1 MTGQVVRHTMDLA
14 GTDVPVIDITGA
26 ADGPQ
31 LTVISGV
38 HGCEYASMAGVR
50 RWAAALDPA
59 RLRGRVRVVPVLNIT
74 GFWARAPF
82 VVPEDGKNLNRCFP
96 GNPDGTLAERLAH
109 VVFTE
114 FIQGAD
120 GLVDAHCGDMVEA
133 LEPFAMYEA
142 GSAEGRAKALA
153 EAYGLGYV
161 MRQEPGP
168 DRAVGGTTSAAA
180 AAIGVAAITAEAGGC
195 GLIEQA
201 AVDLHI
207 RGLDSALAALAMDG
221 PGAANGAA
229 PPTVLSQ
236 FLWLRSQA
244 AGWWQPAVGPG
255 DSVATGQ
262 LLGTVSTLDGG
273 EILQSVHAPRPE
285 CRCSSPARRPW
296 RRTGCCSAWAPSS
309 QVAARLR
316 SRRLGHDRRGSAL
329 AHHRTSGGRPVLH
342 ATAHVDRLPAS
353 IGQGEHHPRRPGAG
367 SADHVNG
374 VITRDLGGAMVE
386 LGERDMSGGRRVA
399 GYPFVWLPHVKQPS
413 AVRNTGRRYLRHR
426 LRRSHAS
433 LPRRVVAAGL

>member
-1 MTGQVVRHTMDLA
+1 MDLA
-14 GTDVPVIDITGA
+14 GTDVPVIDLTGA

-74 GFWARAPF
+74 GFRARAPF

-109 VVFTE
+109 AAFTE
-114 FIQGAD
+114 FIRGAD

-195 GLIEQA
+195 GLVEEDMVA
-201 AVDLHI
+201 LHV
-207 RGLDSALAALAMDG
+207 RGLGRVLTAMGMADADANG
-221 PGAANGAA
+221 APAGAGEPGAAGY
-229 PPTVLSQ
+229 LGR
-236 FLWLRSQA
+236 FLWLRCAQE
-244 AGWWQPAVGPG
+244 GWWEPAV
-255 DSVATGQ
+255 VAGEKVAEGQ
-262 LLGTVSTLDGG
+262 LLGRVHSIDGG
-273 EILQSVHAPRPE
+273 TSLEEIRSPADGVMIFLT
-285 CRCSSPARRPW
+285 SSPA
-296 RRTGCCSAWAPSS
+296 
-309 QVAARLR
+309 VAADGLL
-316 SRRLGHDRRGSAL
+316 LGL
-329 AHHRTSGGRPVLH
+329 
-342 ATAHVDRLPAS
+342 
-353 IGQGEHHPRRPGAG
+353 GA
-367 SADHVNG
+367 
-374 VITRDLGGAMVE
+374 R
-386 LGERDMSGGRRVA
+386 
-399 GYPFVWLPHVKQPS
+399 
-413 AVRNTGRRYLRHR
+413 
-426 LRRSHAS
+426 
-433 LPRRVVAAGL
+433 